1 MSFEAVR
8 ARLLK
13 NICELE
19 SQQTR
24 DVMYRL
30 IADGGHFGS
39 RCNKRSCTKGM
50 CDLCWYMLD
59 KQVPESTHHWSAN
72 CPYSEMVTV
81 GALRG
86 LIQATGSA
94 HTHTFLKRLP
104 TPTIA
109 QAFRLALQTGFR
121 HKGLAPLGGDELLM
135 TETNNEVWRELI
147 GAVMTVLERRRNRNA
162 YFAMPIA
169 YDADDAYRDALRLLR
184 TNALA
189 IRPKRLRETERI
201 KIHFNNWEPE
211 EGTPLDKWRSIWV
224 ESGVAEELP
233 GRNNLKLLLPKSLKD
248 IEGALHNIDD
258 IRSTPHGN
266 SCMHDF

>member
-1 MSFEAVR
+1 MDSV
-8 ARLLK
+8 
-13 NICELE
+13 
-19 SQQTR
+19 
-24 DVMYRL
+24 
-30 IADGGHFGS
+30 
-39 RCNKRSCTKGM
+39 
-50 CDLCWYMLD
+50 
-59 KQVPESTHHWSAN
+59 
-72 CPYSEMVTV
+72 
-81 GALRG
+81 
-86 LIQATGSA
+86 
-94 HTHTFLKRLP
+94 
-104 TPTIA
+104 
-109 QAFRLALQTGFR
+109 
-121 HKGLAPLGGDELLM
+121 
-135 TETNNEVWRELI
+135 
-147 GAVMTVLERRRNRNA
+147 RNA

-189 IRPKRLRETERI
+189 IRLKRLRETERI

-266 SCMHDF
+266 ATFNLRAAVRAAAGGIGDRGRAGDGIGRDRDRNQRYAAAVVVST